1 MISIRTFLLFYLV
14 LPGIFLGCTGKKQIN
29 DPVATSAMEVVKSD
43 NTPPGEA
50 PEGMVWIPGGT
61 FIAGNDGPEASRHEG
76 PAHQVTVDGFW
87 MDATEVTNAQFR
99 EFIEATGYE
108 TVAERPVLWE
118 EIKQSLPPGTPRPPD
133 SVMRPGSMV
142 FTPPDHAVH
151 LGDYSQ
157 WWSWVI
163 GANWQHPYG
172 PGSDIEG
179 KDDYP
184 VVHIAYEDAVAYAN
198 WAGKRLPTEAEFEF
212 AALNAKSGKPFA
224 WGEELTPSGVYL
236 ANFFQGEFPHDMTSE
251 DGYAGIAPVMSY
263 PPNSYGLYEI
273 IGNVWE
279 WTSDWYRADSY
290 VSLSN
295 ITECRNPTGPDTS
308 YDPNDPY
315 AQKRVIKGGSYLCSI
330 QYCSNYRPSAR
341 MASAIDSGQEHL
353 GFRCVLDPK

>member
-184 VVHIAYEDAVAYAN
+184 VVHIAYEDAVA
-198 WAGKRLPTEAEFEF
+198 
-212 AALNAKSGKPFA
+212 
-224 WGEELTPSGVYL
+224 
-236 ANFFQGEFPHDMTSE
+236 
-251 DGYAGIAPVMSY
+251 
-263 PPNSYGLYEI
+263 
-273 IGNVWE
+273 
-279 WTSDWYRADSY
+279 
-290 VSLSN
+290 
-295 ITECRNPTGPDTS
+295 
-308 YDPNDPY
+308 
-315 AQKRVIKGGSYLCSI
+315 
-330 QYCSNYRPSAR
+330 
-341 MASAIDSGQEHL
+341 
-353 GFRCVLDPK
+353 